1 MPPRPPQKGLQLF
14 CLESS
19 KIFASVC
26 TFNCTPNASPH
37 RPGPSSLPLIHRHT
51 HTHISAPTFTRHF
64 STRAP
69 PLLSPPPVAVSFC
82 RFSPFLSICPFF
94 KGELH
99 SLYFNFIDEPPPPG
113 GEGGRRN
120 GNARGT
126 RPYFR
131 DGFMVLGRSL

>member
-1 MPPRPPQKGLQLF
+1 MHPPTPKKVCSSSALKAARFLPVCALLIALPTLPPT
-14 CLESS
+14 
-19 KIFASVC
+19 A
-26 TFNCTPNASPH
+26 PAPH
-37 RPGPSSLPLIHRHT
+37 PFLSFTHT

-99 SLYFNFIDEPPPPG
+99 SLYFNFIDEPPP

-120 GNARGT
+120 GSTRGT